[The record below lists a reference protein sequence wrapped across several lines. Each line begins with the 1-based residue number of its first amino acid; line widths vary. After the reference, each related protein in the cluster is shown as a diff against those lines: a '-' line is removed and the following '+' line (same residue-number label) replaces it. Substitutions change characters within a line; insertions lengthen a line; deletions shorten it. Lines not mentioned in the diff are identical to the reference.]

1 MRQDTYVSDVLLPEV
16 SQLNCLRFILW
27 IRCKTW
33 HIESSNHLLEI
44 VKEVDARRRRKDT
57 MPLHKFQLI
66 PYVSDMISKQ
76 SLVYLL
82 TYRFALKLYE

>member
-1 MRQDTYVSDVLLPEV
+1 
-16 SQLNCLRFILW
+16 
-27 IRCKTW
+27 
-33 HIESSNHLLEI
+33 
-44 VKEVDARRRRKDT
+44 